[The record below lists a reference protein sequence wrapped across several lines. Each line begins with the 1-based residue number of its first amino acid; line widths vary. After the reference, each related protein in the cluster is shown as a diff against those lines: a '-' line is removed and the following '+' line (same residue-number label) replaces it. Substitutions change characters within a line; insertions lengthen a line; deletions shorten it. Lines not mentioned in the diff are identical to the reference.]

1 MDGGKH
7 VALHQIGEHAVC
19 WQVVGVLLVGKVH
32 PSVVILGLDV
42 AAGLHENGGFTFEF
56 HGGLVAVVARSLI
69 ISTVGVPE
77 PELIAIVPLAALHRA
92 REGATIVGEVGH
104 NTLAGT
110 SAREFFEEGIEA
122 ATEIQHLTGHAL
134 RGNVVPFLI
143 DATDVEPSGDDGVL
157 EARTVFENDLFW
169 THVEEEARPLAG
181 FPIVAVHEHVHTGAF
196 SAETLGHGV
205 AARAVDGHDATAF
218 VICECLVLIGIAVV
232 PS

>member
-19 WQVVGVLLVGKVH
+19 RQVVGVLLVGKVH

-42 AAGLHENGGFTFEF
+42 AAGLHEDRGFPFEF

-69 ISTVGVPE
+69 VSAVGVPK
-77 PELIAIVPLAALHRA
+77 PELIAVVPLAALHRA
-92 REGATIVGEVGH
+92 SEGATIVGKVGH
-104 NTLAGT
+104 DALAGA
-110 SAREFFEEGIEA
+110 SAREFFEEGIKA
-122 ATEIQHLTGHAL
+122 AAEIQHLTSHAL

-143 DATDVEPSGDDGVL
+143 DAADVEPGGDNGVL
-157 EARTVFENDLFW
+157 EARTVFENDLFGS
-169 THVEEEARPLAG
+169 HVEEEARPLAG
-181 FPIVAVHEHVHTGAF
+181 FPVVAVHEYVHAGAF

-205 AARAVDGHDATAF
+205 VTRAVDGHHPTTLE
-218 VICECLVLIGIAVV
+218 VGERLVLIGIAVV

>member
-1 MDGGKH
+1 M
-7 VALHQIGEHAVC
+7 
-19 WQVVGVLLVGKVH
+19 VGKVH

-56 HGGLVAVVARSLI
+56 HRGLVAVVARSLI
-69 ISTVGVPE
+69 ISAVGMPE
-77 PELIAIVPLAALHRA
+77 PELIAVVPLAALHRA

-104 NTLAGT
+104 NALAGA

-122 ATEIQHLTGHAL
+122 AAEIQHLTSHAL

-143 DATDVEPSGDDGVL
+143 DAADVEPGGDYGVL
-157 EARTVFENDLFW
+157 EARTVFENDLFG

-181 FPIVAVHEHVHTGAF
+181 FPIVAVHEHVHTCAF

-205 AARAVDGHDATAF
+205 AARAVDGHHPTALE
-218 VICECLVLIGIAVV
+218 VGERLVFIGIAVV